1 VQAAKPGED
10 ARSGPAG
17 TEPRPAVRAFHQ
29 ILLWPLQLLPLKEG
43 SQINQHW
50 EFLDQDP
57 AHVWKPVDDEFSTD
71 PEGFQERHYREFVTF
86 LPYVQRLLYGE
97 GAERRAMGSYGESSI
112 KAYRRSDVA
121 RARIVFPGSDM
132 PVLFDVRHVD
142 AYFFYDVDLVILVVE
157 IAGADLS
164 LETVQNALHCF
175 GRAYPAGWTDT
186 GDGLNCPR
194 KVEWLDA
201 EGHVLA
207 ASDYEDREHYLAQV
221 CRERTPAI
229 AAHWQYLLGPMTPH
243 HIGVPETLRYRQL
256 EYYRMPL
263 MGYLALDHP
272 ERMTRGDYAKLAYAA
287 GPGEPGALPFSGR
300 YLEHFEARYCHD
312 RYFDPARTG
321 SGLHTRAIC
330 CDHAFIMTGDAR
342 QAFFMDAER
351 GALGEFRHQFFL
363 LALIVHMH
371 KAALLMLSDRMV
383 QAVTRLDITRSE
395 TVRRFRVESRSL
407 LEIFLR
413 FTHRYWFHDVSDHVH
428 ARDVFQAF
436 VAQLG
441 TERLYT
447 EVREELQDM
456 GHYLDSDLL
465 RRQSMIFL
473 RLTVVTIVGLI
484 GTTATG
490 FLGMNLIAAA
500 DQPFGIKLLYFV
512 VTTILC
518 TVLTIYTLA
527 KSQRIAE
534 FLDTLTNE
542 RLPLHAKA
550 SALLQIWG
558 RKK

>member
-1 VQAAKPGED
+1 MQARKSAKGALPK
-10 ARSGPAG
+10 A
-17 TEPRPAVRAFHQ
+17 PRPTVDRFHQ
-29 ILLWPLQLLPLKEG
+29 ILLWPLQLLPLNDG
-43 SQINQHW
+43 AQISQHW
-50 EFLDQDP
+50 EFLEQDP
-57 AHVWKPVDDEFSTD
+57 SHLWKPVDDEFCAD
-71 PEGFQERHYREFVTF
+71 AEGFQERHYREFVTF

-97 GAERRAMGSYGESSI
+97 GAKRHAMGSYAESPI

-121 RARIVFPGSDM
+121 KARIVFPGNDA
-132 PVLFDVRHVD
+132 PVTFEVRHVD

-157 IAGADLS
+157 IAGAGLPI
-164 LETVQNALHCF
+164 ETAQDALHCF
-175 GRAYPAGWTDT
+175 GRAYPAGWTDG

-194 KVEWLDA
+194 KVEWLSAD
-201 EGHVLA
+201 GHVLA
-207 ASDYEDREHYLAQV
+207 ASDYEDREHYLEQV
-221 CRERTPAI
+221 CRERSPAI
-229 AAHWQYLLGPMTPH
+229 AAHWQYLLGPMAPH
-243 HIGVPETLRYRQL
+243 HLDAAGVLRYKQL
-256 EYYRMPL
+256 EYYRLPL
-263 MGYLALDHP
+263 MAYLALDHP

-287 GPGEPGALPFSGR
+287 GPGQPGALPFSER
-300 YLEHFEARYCHD
+300 YLAGFEERYCHD
-312 RYFDPARTG
+312 RYFDREHPDSA
-321 SGLHTRAIC
+321 LHTRAIC
-330 CDHAFIMTGDAR
+330 CDHAFIMTGNAS
-342 QAFFMDAER
+342 QAFFTDAER

-383 QAVTRLDITRSE
+383 QAVTRLDITRPE

-436 VAQLG
+436 VKQLD
-441 TERLYT
+441 TERLYQ

-473 RLTVVTIVGLI
+473 RLTVVTLVGLI

-500 DQPFGIKLLYFV
+500 DQPFGIKLAYFGA
-512 VTTILC
+512 TTILC
-518 TVLTIYTLA
+518 TVLTIYTVA

-534 FLDTLTNE
+534 FLDALTNE
-542 RLPLHAKA
+542 RLPLRAKA